1 MHRLLLYALAAMN
14 GGPFSSDQV
23 VQEDCISPL
32 PDALRRSLMAVH
44 ASGRSKHSASP
55 WRPEMDAFVLLRHV
69 RDGISL
75 PKVAEQWP
83 FESAT
88 KRSKDAIKWRWK
100 KVLKRLDALD
110 DLRLICGSCDE
121 RDEPE
126 TQLNS
131 TEVSLQ
137 PWVEDALV
145 NLHARKNV
153 PMNSNFTPWTIEEDR
168 LLLHSYQSG
177 AKITDIR
184 VSSRSAEAIKLQL
197 RRLQNVTPL
206 VRDAHHKSRCDP
218 EAPFQYLQHDIW
230 TPSDSTL
237 ALPPCAQI
245 DWIRGVAK
253 VPPLPCSLA
262 RARDHSAISND

>member
-1 MHRLLLYALAAMN
+1 MPSCCCATSETASRCQRWQ
-14 GGPFSSDQV
+14 S
-23 VQEDCISPL
+23 
-32 PDALRRSLMAVH
+32 
-44 ASGRSKHSASP
+44 SGRLNPPPNEAKKQSN
-55 WRPEMDAFVLLRHV
+55 V
-69 RDGISL
+69 DGKMS
-75 PKVAEQWP
+75 
-83 FESAT
+83 S
-88 KRSKDAIKWRWK
+88 RSST
-100 KVLKRLDALD
+100 LLD

-121 RDEPE
+121 REEAE
-126 TQLNS
+126 TQN
-131 TEVSLQ
+131 TEASLQ

-145 NLHARKNV
+145 KLHARKNV
-153 PMNSNFTPWTIEEDR
+153 SMNSNYTPWTLEEDR

>member
-1 MHRLLLYALAAMN
+1 
-14 GGPFSSDQV
+14 
-23 VQEDCISPL
+23 
-32 PDALRRSLMAVH
+32 MAVH
-44 ASGRSKHSASP
+44 ASGRSKHSAVP

-131 TEVSLQ
+131 TEVSLRSRTSRAS
-137 PWVEDALV
+137 PPPALS
-145 NLHARKNV
+145 
-153 PMNSNFTPWTIEEDR
+153 PPD
-168 LLLHSYQSG
+168 G
-177 AKITDIR
+177 
-184 VSSRSAEAIKLQL
+184 AEARPDWSAL
-197 RRLQNVTPL
+197 
-206 VRDAHHKSRCDP
+206 
-218 EAPFQYLQHDIW
+218 
-230 TPSDSTL
+230 SDVWREHV
-237 ALPPCAQI
+237 LPHA
-245 DWIRGVAK
+245 VA
-253 VPPLPCSLA
+253 
-262 RARDHSAISND
+262 R